1 MLSINILYLVVLS
14 IVIQKKYI
22 IFVTFFASF
31 SLELLGTQSS
41 WFALYTLPI
50 KSSGKR
56 WARGVVFVDVKHHV
70 YLLTG
75 LVTYF
80 MLTLFASHT
89 NSVLIMAPLIQ
100 IAGHKM
106 APTVVFYLR
115 LSNFDYIYNWT
126 RMLSVL
132 CLEWMCDECTWHH
145 KTFLVQLYWHLAIK
159 LYCIVLLYCR
169 NCSVLGSVSIDR
181 AHEAPFFPFRFSRIL
196 QRREFLHGTA
206 ELSSCVKVEVAVLGS
221 PSLIVRTGL

>member
-1 MLSINILYLVVLS
+1 MLTLATISSSTNLARTPHAVL
-14 IVIQKKYI
+14 QYRTETKKKEKRTKEKKYI
-22 IFVTFFASF
+22 IDISPLWPANFKKIAIHQHTLFGCSVNSYTKEVHFVSSFFASF
-31 SLELLGTQSS
+31 SLALLGTQSS

-106 APTVVFYLR
+106 AASTHGRFL
-115 LSNFDYIYNWT
+115 FA
-126 RMLSVL
+126 
-132 CLEWMCDECTWHH
+132 
-145 KTFLVQLYWHLAIK
+145 TFK
-159 LYCIVLLYCR
+159 L
-169 NCSVLGSVSIDR
+169 
-181 AHEAPFFPFRFSRIL
+181 
-196 QRREFLHGTA
+196 
-206 ELSSCVKVEVAVLGS
+206 
-221 PSLIVRTGL
+221 